1 MIVTWTYEN
10 LSSSVTSASSKGFF
24 LLGLAITYNT
34 FRIKSSVLKTVSSI
48 AHDNLMNNDDA
59 TIYNNDENNCDISI
73 ISYLVFDAHHYLEK
87 PWRNLE
93 TFEFSLLGMFG
104 ELKFIVL

>member
-1 MIVTWTYEN
+1 M
-10 LSSSVTSASSKGFF
+10 
-24 LLGLAITYNT
+24 
-34 FRIKSSVLKTVSSI
+34 LKTVSSI
-48 AHDNLMNNDDA
+48 ARDNLMNNDGA

-93 TFEFSLLGMFG
+93 TFEFSLLGMLG

>member
-1 MIVTWTYEN
+1 M
-10 LSSSVTSASSKGFF
+10 
-24 LLGLAITYNT
+24 
-34 FRIKSSVLKTVSSI
+34 LKTVSSI

-73 ISYLVFDAHHYLEK
+73 ISYLVFDAHHYLE
-87 PWRNLE
+87 

>member
-1 MIVTWTYEN
+1 
-10 LSSSVTSASSKGFF
+10 
-24 LLGLAITYNT
+24 
-34 FRIKSSVLKTVSSI
+34 
-48 AHDNLMNNDDA
+48 MNNDDA

-73 ISYLVFDAHHYLEK
+73 ISYLVFDAHHYLE
-87 PWRNLE
+87 